1 MNEHDD
7 IFKPNDFTNDKKN
20 QGSVNPQNQNNGFGV
35 NTSPFPEVDKIQA
48 NLYEKFS
55 IRKEK
60 KSQNNNIDNKIGV
73 NTNTTQTPDPLIYVS
88 PSNSESQIHRISK
101 LFSQKRANSKVVG
114 VRLDEELF
122 NFISKKATQAG
133 IIPSAWIR
141 YRIIADYIAEN
152 FEGIDV
158 NSTLDFSLV
167 PKMLLPLNLNV
178 AIANTEINTNRVYEK
193 ELLEPRLKAKLRKVC
208 EEILSG
214 APKIRKFNPQKF
226 DYDYILPPLE
236 DQKKWYKEK
245 EAQMLN
251 IIKTLGKLKVQLDPE
266 LESLFKKTSEKLWEV
281 DA

>member
-20 QGSVNPQNQNNGFGV
+20 QGSVNPKSENADFGDYTPPE
-35 NTSPFPEVDKIQA
+35 NTIDKSQGE
-48 NLYEKFS
+48 LYEKYS
-55 IRKEK
+55 NTREK
-60 KSQNNNIDNKIGV
+60 IDTDQYTNKKTRV
-73 NTNTTQTPDPLIYVS
+73 YTNTTLTPELLDLS
-88 PSNSESQIHRISK
+88 S
-101 LFSQKRANSKVVG
+101 LFSARRKDSKVIMI
-114 VRLDEELF
+114 RLNEK
-122 NFISKKATQAG
+122 IYAYIQKKASEAKVSAG
-133 IIPSAWIR
+133 TWLR
-141 YRIIADYIAEN
+141 YRIIADYLAETLK
-152 FEGIDV
+152 GIDV
-158 NSTLDFSLV
+158 NQTLDFG
-167 PKMLLPLNLNV
+167 LLPKTVIPVNLAISVVNNNV
-178 AIANTEINTNRVYEK
+178 GTNPRFEK

-236 DQKKWYKEK
+236 EQKKWYKEK